1 MNLPNDDDYSHRLSS
16 FLHHHPLTH
25 NMIRNPHHPYSRTHL
40 SCDVC
45 RETIHSSFYQC
56 KDCHFYVHS
65 FCTRLPNSLRHVK
78 DPDHKLRLYRLPY
91 GRCSICK
98 AKFSSLWV
106 YGCNVCNVNIHI
118 NCLQTSTAASS
129 TSRSRG
135 IHHHAPPP
143 WAMGPPSQPDH
154 FHGWGYP
161 PDYNNHVQFGYNNNN
176 NHQYPHQM
184 NHGNLGSVFGG
195 TMYSLVQSLIFGAL
209 NDFIFG

>member
-1 MNLPNDDDYSHRLSS
+1 MNLSNDDHYSHRLSS

-25 NMIRNPHHPYSRTHL
+25 NMIHNPHHPSRTHL
-40 SCDVC
+40 ICDVC

-78 DPDHKLRLYRLPY
+78 DPDHKLRLYKPSY
-91 GRCSICK
+91 GHCSICK
-98 AKFSSLWV
+98 
-106 YGCNVCNVNIHI
+106 VNIHL
-118 NCLQTSTAASS
+118 NCLR
-129 TSRSRG
+129 TSRACPTSCSRG

-143 WAMGPPSQPDH
+143 WSMGPPSQPDH

-161 PDYNNHVQFGYNNNN
+161 DYNSHVQFGYNNNN
-176 NHQYPHQM
+176 NHQHHQM
-184 NHGNLGSVFGG
+184 NHGNTSSTLGSVLGS
-195 TMYSLVQSLIFGAL
+195 TMLSLVAL